1 MFLLDYSFKTCYTI
15 YKLQQKRCK
24 YEVKDMVKRER
35 YLDRLIHN
43 MWNGEIKVITG
54 IHRCGKSVLL
64 FELFYNYLLEQ
75 GVAEDHILRI
85 ELDQRR
91 YYKYRNPITLCEYVE
106 AVLEGHKNEKFFL
119 FIDEVQLTTKV
130 IDTENGSIEVTIY
143 DMLNEL
149 KAYKNL
155 DVYVTGSNSKGLSKD
170 IATEFRGRATQIQV
184 FPLSF
189 AEYYSYIGG
198 DERKALDNYML
209 FGGMPRLLA
218 LDDEKDKKDYLSSL
232 YSELYIRDIVER
244 NGIERED
251 LLNDILDFLASQISS
266 LTNPT
271 NIANSIASM
280 KKEKVN
286 PTLVSNY
293 IQYTIDS
300 FLISMA
306 KRYDV
311 KGKTYFNFPN
321 KYYYSDVGLRNARLN
336 YRQFDLG
343 HLMENII
350 YNELI
355 MRGYSVDVGVVT
367 DRSGGS
373 TVQKEIDF
381 VVNDADRK
389 LYIQSALRMDTDQK
403 ATSELDSLKL
413 TKDFFKKVVIRMDI
427 PHNFYDNDGIF
438 HCNLIDFLL
447 GKVDLF

>member
-1 MFLLDYSFKTCYTI
+1 
-15 YKLQQKRCK
+15 
-24 YEVKDMVKRER
+24 MVKRER

-43 MWNGEIKVITG
+43 MWNGEIKVVTG
-54 IHRCGKSVLL
+54 IRRCGKSVLL
-64 FELFYNYLLEQ
+64 FDLFYNYLLEQ
-75 GVAEDHILRI
+75 GVAENHILRI

-91 YYKYRNPITLCEYVE
+91 YYKYRNPIALCEYVE

-130 IDTENGSIEVTIY
+130 TDTENGGIEVTIY

-170 IATEFRGRATQIQV
+170 IATEFRGRATQIHV

-189 AEYYSYIGG
+189 AEYYSYVGG

-286 PTLVSNY
+286 PTRVSNY

-336 YRQFDLG
+336 YRQFDPG

-373 TVQKEIDF
+373 TAQKEIDF

-389 LYIQSALRMDTDQK
+389 LYIQSALRMDTDKK
-403 ATSELDSLKL
+403 ANSEQDSLKL
-413 TKDFFKKVVIRMDI
+413 TKDFFKKVVVRLDI
-427 PHNFYDNDGIF
+427 PHNFYDDDGIF